1 MAWANY
7 IEDEKK
13 RKKAESDAATNAG
26 WNNFIN
32 KVKDTGE
39 GLVSGIQQGVGTL
52 GDVAVEGGTVLSAL
66 PDLITGKS
74 DQQAK
79 ARQEQND
86 KDIARI
92 QQIGKQLKDPKT
104 TDDQKV
110 QLRNELKGLA
120 DTSGDNRTDL
130 EKTVDTGEQLRD
142 KIHEQKDVSGNNIV
156 GTTDVDDAA
165 GKIASGQGD
174 LQDFS
179 KVAAKGLETGLDAT
193 MFLNP
198 TDAALNVGRRTF
210 GQALAQSAKLG
221 VGFGGASGVESG
233 LRTYGDTGDVGKA
246 INEGYKSAVQNT
258 VLQTGMGV
266 GGHLLGNTIRKIAN
280 KNSVADQV
288 AAKDAMV
295 SGDKAAQQATDSTG
309 KPVTQSQVIN
319 SAEPEVTKTPLTTE
333 TGKPMSTDELA
344 ASADRPVGM
353 TMDDYI
359 KQKAAKPEGE
369 SKSMAAEVTP
379 GKTDSLQIE
388 TKLDDAS
395 AAKLAQEIK
404 DQGLNPKEQMQAIK
418 ASGMSD
424 AQAMEHFGTNTT
436 GTVTKKPLEV
446 TDEGKAPID
455 TSTAGQIGDV
465 NGIDTAMANFADKN
479 IATAPK
485 TKGDI
490 IARAGEKITNSW
502 NRATQLGGHTG
513 SEVAGNIL
521 KATKGRADI
530 QESVAPHLDKIK
542 QLGKEVS
549 NGSQTVKSD
558 VGKRIND
565 ALEDRAN
572 ADQYLK
578 TPKEKELFDNISQVL
593 DTYKQRMEESGMPVR
608 ENYTPYEMMNDA
620 LDSDAFAKKGIENKH
635 TNTQSGHAK
644 ERTSQERSDLNNE
657 NIIDLL
663 PKYSNQMANHISFGS
678 VRDAITNA
686 KFDPHILADKGRT
699 RAAVDYLNKMLQ
711 DATPSG
717 EKSVVGKGVEKA
729 AGIYYKNA
737 LFMNPKNAAFA
748 QIQKVQAMAETSGEA
763 RNIAKSL
770 PKDLKAD
777 MHKSR
782 WFGDS
787 TINQDVLN
795 NSPKSQLGK
804 WMRKV
809 DINAKSE
816 ESAVR
821 QPFEWGYVDAAM
833 KTDVYKQ
840 AIAKGSKPAEAIR
853 AVMDD
858 PEAAHTAEFS
868 GNRLVN
874 DTMFGANSAARP
886 EILRGNGTVKRALGM
901 FQRFGLAQTMYIKDA
916 FSPAETRAIGAIMS
930 ADPRN
935 VAIAAKRDAM
945 VHYLPKLEDMKK
957 GAGVK
962 DSSVPWTAKDI
973 DAQIKI
979 VKDAI
984 NDTDKVLKQSSSI
997 SAPKRLAAVS
1007 AMWASS
1013 AAVTALWD
1021 GMSHYGDD
1029 KHQPISAGDAI
1040 AQSDP
1045 TILSKINPMNRYS
1058 LPRTGLNSPMNVI
1071 SPYGGV
1077 NNNSLLNL
1085 IPGAG
1090 IVNRASGN
1098 GLSASLRD
1106 MTNN

>member
-13 RKKAESDAATNAG
+13 RKQIESDAATNAG
-26 WNNFIN
+26 WNNFIG
-32 KVKDTGE
+32 KVKDTGA

-52 GDVAVEGGTVLSAL
+52 ADVAVEGGGVLGAI

-79 ARQEQND
+79 DRQAQSD

-92 QQIGKQLKDPKT
+92 QEIGKQLKDTSLSDDKKT
-104 TDDQKV
+104 
-110 QLRNELKGLA
+110 QLHNELKGLA

-130 EKTVDTGEQLRD
+130 EKTVDSSQQLRD
-142 KIHEQKDVSGNNIV
+142 TIHNQKDVTGNNIV
-156 GTTDVDDAA
+156 GTTDVDQSA
-165 GKIASGQGD
+165 GKIASGDGN

-193 MFLNP
+193 MFANP
-198 TDAALNVGRRTF
+198 ADMAVNAGRRTF
-210 GQALAQSAKLG
+210 GQALAQSAKIG
-221 VGFGGASGVESG
+221 TAFGGASGVESG
-233 LRTYGDTGDVGKA
+233 LKTYGDTGNVGQA

-258 VLQTGMGV
+258 VLQTGLGT
-266 GGHLLGNTIRKIAN
+266 GGHVLGETLRKMTN
-280 KNSVADQV
+280 KTSVADQL
-288 AAKDAMV
+288 AAKDAMI

-319 SAEPEVTKTPLTTE
+319 SADPEVSKTPITSE
-333 TGKPMSTDELA
+333 AGKPMATDELA

-353 TMDDYI
+353 PMDEYI
-359 KQKAAKPEGE
+359 KSKAAAPEN
-369 SKSMAAEVTP
+369 KTMAAEVTP

-395 AAKLAQEIK
+395 AAKLAEEIK
-404 DQGLNPKEQMQAIK
+404 AQGLNPKEQMQAIK
-418 ASGMSD
+418 SSGMSD
-424 AQAMEHFGTNTT
+424 DQALEHFGTNTT
-436 GTVTKKPLEV
+436 GTVTQKPMQV

-455 TSTAGQIGDV
+455 TSTNAQIGDTP
-465 NGIDTAMANFADKN
+465 GFDTAMATYADKN
-479 IATAPK
+479 IATTPK
-485 TKGDI
+485 TKGDVLG
-490 IARAGEKITNSW
+490 RATEKITNSW
-502 NRATQLGGHTG
+502 NRATQLGGQTG

-521 KATKGRADI
+521 KATKRRADI
-530 QESVAPHLDKIK
+530 QETVSPQLDTIK
-542 QLGKEVS
+542 KLGKEVS
-549 NGSQTVKSD
+549 GNSQAVKAD
-558 VGKRIND
+558 VGKRINN

-572 ADQYLK
+572 AEQYLK
-578 TPKEKELFDNISQVL
+578 SPKEKELFDNISQVL
-593 DTYKQRMEESGMPVR
+593 DTYKQHMEAAGMPVR

-620 LDSDAFAKKGIENKH
+620 LDSDTFAKKGIENKH

-663 PKYSNQMANHISFGS
+663 PKYSNQMANHVAFGDVRNAIS
-678 VRDAITNA
+678 DAA
-686 KFDPHILADKGRT
+686 FEPHILADKGRT
-699 RAAVDYLNKMLQ
+699 RSAVDYLNKMLS

-717 EKSVVGKGVEKA
+717 EKSIVGKGVEKA

-737 LFMNPKNAAFA
+737 LFMNPKNSAFA
-748 QIQKVQAMAETSGEA
+748 QIQKLQAMSETSGAA
-763 RNIAKSL
+763 RSVAKSL
-770 PKDLKAD
+770 PQDIKDEL
-777 MHKSR
+777 HKSR

-787 TINQDVLN
+787 TINQDALN
-795 NSPKSQLGK
+795 SSPKTQLGK
-804 WMRKV
+804 FMRKV

-816 ESAVR
+816 ENAVK

-840 AIAKGSKPAEAIR
+840 AIEGGAKPAEAIR
-853 AVMDD
+853 AVMKD

-886 EILRGNGTVKRALGM
+886 ELLRGNGTVKRALGM
-901 FQRFGLAQTMYIKDA
+901 FQRFGIAQTMYIKDA
-916 FSPAETRAIGAIMS
+916 FSPAETRALAATMS
-930 ADPRN
+930 ADPRS
-935 VAIAAKRDAM
+935 VSIAAKRDAM
-945 VHYLPKLEDMKK
+945 THYLPKLEDMKK

-973 DAQIKI
+973 DSQIKI

-984 NDTDKVLKQSSSI
+984 KNTDAVLKQSSSI

-1021 GMSHYGDD
+1021 GMAHYGDD
-1029 KHQPISAGDAI
+1029 KHQPISAGDALS
-1040 AQSDP
+1040 QSDP
-1045 TILSKINPMNRYS
+1045 TILSKLNPLNKYS
-1058 LPRTGLNSPMNVI
+1058 LPRTGLNSPMNVV